1 MTTALH
7 EEMVALF
14 VETLRGPNEFDGLSP
29 EAFCDQG
36 ANLFPRRQENVVIIR
51 AQPVRPRPT

>member
-7 EEMVALF
+7 GEMVASF

-29 EAFCDQG
+29 EAFCGQG
-36 ANLFPRRQENVVIIR
+36 ANPFPRRQDSR
-51 AQPVRPRPT
+51 CAKPPST

>member
-7 EEMVALF
+7 EEMVAFF

-29 EAFCDQG
+29 EAFAAKAQTY
-36 ANLFPRRQENVVIIR
+36 FPDARIR
-51 AQPVRPRPT
+51 AARSRPAPELGSR